1 MRRPLI
7 YLFLCLI
14 APRPQLANLDLYYE
28 NSVIGGCGSA
38 PRLPLLCRSGGIA
51 DPRQCT
57 ACVNSADKDSSPPGW
72 SIATVRSLCDFPECG
87 SRLENA
93 VSERDILVKI
103 ITLSSVALLGFATAA
118 MAATPSGGS
127 SLPEM
132 PGSPAVLV
140 AQSSLP
146 NSGEVSEAFH
156 TGSYTYL
163 HVTKDGQD
171 EWLAIPSREVAV
183 GAEIHYGNGAVMKD
197 FHSGSLNRTFEEVLF
212 LGSVE
217 VDGETAA
224 ATPDLPP
231 TAALPPGHAP
241 VAPAPAD
248 LPSGHVPVPAAP
260 ADLPNSGVVSE
271 AINAGDYTYLKVAD
285 GAAESWLAIPHRD
298 ISVGAHVRY
307 AAGMS
312 MKDFH
317 SSSLDRTFEEVLFLG
332 GVELAED

>member
-1 MRRPLI
+1 M
-7 YLFLCLI
+7 
-14 APRPQLANLDLYYE
+14 
-28 NSVIGGCGSA
+28 
-38 PRLPLLCRSGGIA
+38 
-51 DPRQCT
+51 
-57 ACVNSADKDSSPPGW
+57 
-72 SIATVRSLCDFPECG
+72 
-87 SRLENA
+87 
-93 VSERDILVKI
+93 KI
-103 ITLSSVALLGFATAA
+103 ITLSSVALLGLATAA
-118 MAATPSGGS
+118 TAATLSGSS

-146 NSGEVSEAFH
+146 NSGEVSEAIQ

-183 GAEIHYGNGAVMKD
+183 GAEVRYGNGAVMKD

-217 VDGETAA
+217 IVGEPTAA

-248 LPSGHVPVPAAP
+248 LP
-260 ADLPNSGVVSE
+260 NSGVVSE
-271 AINAGDYTYLKVAD
+271 AINAGDYTYLNVTD

-332 GVELAED
+332 GVEVAED